1 MLLYETMSAEI
12 KDCVKTRKK
21 VFKSYCL
28 QMLSLHCDLS
38 PQSNKMQQQG
48 KMVEEAEQEKQ
59 QQATVL
65 SC

>member
-1 MLLYETMSAEI
+1 MSVEI

-28 QMLSLHCDLS
+28 PMLSLHCDLS
-38 PQSNKMQQQG
+38 PQSNKMQQQS

-59 QQATVL
+59 QQATEL